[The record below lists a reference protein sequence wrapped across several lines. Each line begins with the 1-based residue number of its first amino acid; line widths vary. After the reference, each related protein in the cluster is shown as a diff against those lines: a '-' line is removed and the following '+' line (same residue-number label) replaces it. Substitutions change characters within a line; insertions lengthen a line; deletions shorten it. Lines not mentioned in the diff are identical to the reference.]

1 MTHYEKQVL
10 AYLWRVCAKHLR
22 KQLQVAVK
30 SAAKF
35 RPTGGSVQTP
45 LANAL
50 PSLSG
55 KGPIFLNTDGGKA
68 IKNLMDLLE
77 VKLDLEYPFNTA
89 IRKAAQEVSRDAS
102 IAILR
107 CKMPPVR
114 TTVKKRKPAAKPLT
128 LVEKRAKLAAARV
141 VEWERKG
148 KLAKTKLA
156 KYRKRVTYYKKKGAV

>member
-22 KQLQVAVK
+22 KQFQVAVK
-30 SAAKF
+30 SASKF
-35 RPTGGSVQTP
+35 KPTGGNVQTL

-50 PSLSG
+50 PSISG
-55 KGPIFLNTDGGKA
+55 KGSLVLNTDGGKA
-68 IKNLMDLLE
+68 IHNLMSLL
-77 VKLDLEYPFNTA
+77 VTKLEGEYPINTA
-89 IRKAAQEVSRDAS
+89 IQKAALEVGRDAS
-102 IAILR
+102 ITILR
-107 CKMPPVR
+107 CKLPPVR

-148 KLAKTKLA
+148 RLAKTKLA
-156 KYRKRVTYYKKKGAV
+156 KYRKKVTYYKKKGAV

>member
-30 SAAKF
+30 SAAKV
-35 RPTGGSVQTP
+35 PVTGAHVHQY
-45 LANAL
+45 LATAL
-50 PSLSG
+50 PSLSAM
-55 KGPIFLNTDGGKA
+55 KTNLSCDGGKA
-68 IKNLMDLLE
+68 VNSLMGLLSE
-77 VKLDLEYPFNTA
+77 RVAREYPHQNA
-89 IRKAAQEVSRDAS
+89 IQKAAQEVSRDAS
-102 IAILR
+102 ITILR
-107 CKMPPVR
+107 CKLPPVR
-114 TTVKKRKPAAKPLT
+114 KAVKKRRPAAKPLT